1 MDLCYNKGCGE
12 RFDRSDNNE
21 GACLFHPGVPIFH
34 DALKGWSC
42 CRKRTTDFS
51 EFLSIKGCTRGRHS
65 DQKPQEPLH
74 PEVSSEKGGAKI
86 TNGEEIIYQG
96 PKSAEALQRERPS
109 SEEPLKKLPQKVS
122 ASLAKVLEKMDLS
135 NRAEQAKKGVCFKS
149 QVVMPGT
156 RCKNTGCK
164 TIYQGPE
171 TDLEVCTHHPGAP
184 VFHEGYKSWS
194 CCCIQTFDFNAFL
207 DQKGCS
213 TGTHRWIPKQD
224 KKKVACRQDWHQTA
238 NTVFVTVYAKNA
250 NPEFSFVEAN
260 RTVISCNIQFENNK
274 VYKKEFHLW
283 GVVDVK
289 NSKVSMVPSK
299 VEISLR
305 KADTVTWGK
314 LEDPNFKAQPE
325 PIDTETFGDTAEA
338 PPPEWDIDD
347 DDISDSDEEW
357 KYDKPPKKSPW
368 GEEEEGKEEK
378 KEGKEEKK
386 EGEEEEKKKVMEE
399 EDKKKTVEE
408 KEKEEEEEEE
418 KERKKWDENEEDG
431 LYDDLPP
438 LDD

>member
-1 MDLCYNKGCGE
+1 MDLLCYNKGCGE
-12 RFDRSDNNE
+12 RFDGQDNGE
-21 GACLFHPGVPIFH
+21 DACLFHPGVPIFH

-51 EFLSIKGCTRGRHS
+51 EFLSIKGCSRGRHS
-65 DQKPQEPLH
+65 NVKPQEPLR
-74 PEVSSEKGGAKI
+74 PEVSSDKGRAKT
-86 TNGEEIIYQG
+86 TNGEEIIYKG
-96 PKSAEALQRERPS
+96 PKSAETLQKERPS

-122 ASLAKVLEKMDLS
+122 ASLAQVLAKMDLS
-135 NRAEQAKKGVCFKS
+135 NRAEQEKKGVYAFA
-149 QVVMPGT
+149 VMQGT

-184 VFHEGYKSWS
+184 VFHEGYKYWS

-250 NPEFSFVEAN
+250 NPEFSFIEAN

-289 NSKVSMVPSK
+289 NSSVSMVPSK

-305 KADTVTWGK
+305 KADTVAWGK
-314 LEDPNFKAQPE
+314 LEDPNFKAEPE
-325 PIDTETFGDTAEA
+325 AIGMEASDSAAEA
-338 PPPEWDIDD
+338 PRPEWDIDD

-357 KYDKPPKKSPW
+357 KYDKPPKKPQ
-368 GEEEEGKEEK
+368 GEEDEAK
-378 KEGKEEKK
+378 KEKK
-386 EGEEEEKKKVMEE
+386 EGEEEKEEEKKKV
-399 EDKKKTVEE
+399 
-408 KEKEEEEEEE
+408 KEEEEKRTVKEEQE
-418 KERKKWDENEEDG
+418 DDQERKKWDENEEEDG